1 MGKIKRYKLKMNQF
15 CQSCK
20 SSKVLHYELYT
31 TLRIGE
37 QATPHELWLCVKCA
51 RSQRRTENPNSNSP
65 VENFSR
71 IEFIAELDRFWNES
85 GAGEICRQCHEQGTG
100 CCPPMCRNLSSNGC
114 RQKNVFCTGFTCSAL
129 LNAISECDAETGR
142 TLKWVRKNAAP
153 TEFRL
158 YECVTRVPPIDREDK
173 RPFTLQNQFPKIE
186 LEGEAIK
193 QQLQELTG
201 EVLEIRRL
209 WSK

>member
-1 MGKIKRYKLKMNQF
+1 MKSN
-15 CQSCK
+15 CK
-20 SSKVLHYELYT
+20 SCHSSNARQYELYPL
-31 TLRIGE
+31 LRIGE
-37 QATPHELWLCVKCA
+37 QASATILFLCVKCA
-51 RSQRRTENPNSNSP
+51 RSQRKIHTPDSP
-65 VENFSR
+65 QNFSR
-71 IEFIAELDRFWNES
+71 TEFIAELDRFWNES

-100 CCPPMCRNLSSNGC
+100 CCPPMCRNLSSDGC

-158 YECVTRVPPIDREDK
+158 YEGVTRVPPIDREKK

-186 LEGEAIK
+186 LEGKAIK
-193 QQLQELTG
+193 QQLQGLTE

-209 WSK
+209 WSR

>member
-1 MGKIKRYKLKMNQF
+1 MNQN
-15 CQSCK
+15 CQSCT
-20 SSKVLHYELYT
+20 SPNARQYELYSL
-31 TLRIGE
+31 LRIGE
-37 QATPHELWLCVKCA
+37 QVEPTTLLLCVKCA
-51 RSQRRTENPNSNSP
+51 RAGRSDKTFESHDAA
-65 VENFSR
+65 ENFSR
-71 IEFIAELDRFWNES
+71 TDLIEELDRFWEKS

-100 CCPPMCRNLSSNGC
+100 CCPPMCRNLSSDGC

-158 YECVTRVPPIDREDK
+158 YECVTRVPPIYREDK

-186 LEGEAIK
+186 LEGKAIK

-209 WSK
+209 WSR